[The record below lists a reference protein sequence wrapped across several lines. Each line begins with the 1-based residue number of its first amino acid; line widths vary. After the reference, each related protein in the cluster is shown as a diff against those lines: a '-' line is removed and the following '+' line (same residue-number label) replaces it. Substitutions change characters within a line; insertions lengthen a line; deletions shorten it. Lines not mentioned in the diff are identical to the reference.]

1 VSKWECKGC
10 PDPNMFMELNSWDCR
25 CPENMMKQGDS
36 CILNEDFDLYVSNA
50 DIEQGLAKM
59 TYKDVETAR

>member
-1 VSKWECKGC
+1 
-10 PDPNMFMELNSWDCR
+10 MFMELNSWDCR